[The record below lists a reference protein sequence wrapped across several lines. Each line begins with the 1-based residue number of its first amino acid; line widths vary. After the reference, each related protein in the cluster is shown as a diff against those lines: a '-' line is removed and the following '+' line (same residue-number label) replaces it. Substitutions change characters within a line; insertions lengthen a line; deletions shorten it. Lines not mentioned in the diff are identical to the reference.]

1 MDKDYKAISNLDFS
15 YEGYVSDKLEDAKD
29 KVYLIYA
36 PDDDYEMM
44 QKITAIDRDR
54 LCKAVFLIKPDF
66 IGQNIVR
73 SGVST
78 YHKFSGMYLNKNV
91 PVIEVDQYTGEK
103 LLKNKGTKV
112 SIELKSNLRDYV
124 DCKNIYAVI
133 PGTDK
138 DMNDQYIVIGAG
150 YDIRDF
156 TLKNG
161 LNKSLSQISA
171 VAVNLELADAIQKLG
186 PPKKT
191 IVFAFWDFHGVS
203 DTGASAINEV
213 KGVSSIWNSFY
224 IDLKGLYPAGGD
236 NVTMDL
242 SDNSPGMLDNQ
253 RMVKYLQNELIHMG
267 ISIKNERIG
276 SAEAEAALYN
286 AFGSVIIE
294 APETGAAALSDGLNN
309 ETINLDRTKLKK
321 IGQALVN
328 AITQAA
334 Y

>member
-1 MDKDYKAISNLDFS
+1 MLFRSVGK
-15 YEGYVSDKLEDAKD
+15 
-29 KVYLIYA
+29 
-36 PDDDYEMM
+36 
-44 QKITAIDRDR
+44 
-54 LCKAVFLIKPDF
+54 
-66 IGQNIVR
+66 NIVR

-78 YHKFSGMYLNKNV
+78 YQKFSTLYSNKNV

-103 LLKNKGTKV
+103 LLGSKASKV
-112 SIELKSNLRDYV
+112 SIELKTGFRDYL

-138 DMNDQYIVIGAG
+138 DMADQYIVVGAG

-156 TLKNG
+156 NLQQG
-161 LNKSLSQISA
+161 LNNSLSQISA
-171 VAVNLELADAIQKLG
+171 VAVNLELADTLQKMG

-203 DTGASAINEV
+203 DTGASAINEA
-213 KGVSSIWNSFY
+213 KGISSIWNSLY

-236 NVTMDL
+236 SVTMDL

-294 APETGAAALSDGLNN
+294 AAEPGAAVVNN
-309 ETINLDRTKLKK
+309 ASGKDAVRLDRTKIKK
-321 IGQALVN
+321 IGQALAN